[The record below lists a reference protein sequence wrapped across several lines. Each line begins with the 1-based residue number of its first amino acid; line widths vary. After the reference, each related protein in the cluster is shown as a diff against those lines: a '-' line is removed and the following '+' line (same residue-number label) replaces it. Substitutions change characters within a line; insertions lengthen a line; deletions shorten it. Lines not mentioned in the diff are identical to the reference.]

1 MGLPPTFH
9 LGFMNA
15 WWLILPLLLTAA
27 YICTAKK
34 ELARRMSDM
43 TGYNARERFFTV
55 SASLAPYPFMIAT
68 VWTPFTALKSALY
81 PGLVLYTIG
90 AALFFTTVRVFVTT
104 PPGRPFFG
112 GPYRISRN
120 PFYVAATLMFLGIC
134 VVTMNMILLAWLLM
148 MCVPQHFMILAEER
162 MCREKFGA
170 DFERYMAKV
179 PRYLLFKT

>member
-1 MGLPPTFH
+1 MGLSPTFH
-9 LGFMNA
+9 PGFMNA
-15 WWLILPLLLTAA
+15 WLLILPLLLTTA

-43 TGYNARERFFTV
+43 TGYNAGERFFTV

-68 VWTPFTALKSALY
+68 AWTPFTTLKPALY

-104 PPGRPFFG
+104 PLDRPFFG

-120 PFYVAATLMFLGIC
+120 PFYVAATFMFLGIC
-134 VVTMNMILLAWLLM
+134 VVTMNLILLAWLLM
-148 MCVPQHFMILAEER
+148 MCVPQHLMILAEER
-162 MCREKFGA
+162 QCKEKFGE
-170 DFERYMAKV
+170 DFVRYMGKV
-179 PRYLLFKT
+179 PRYLLM